1 MKMARTISERMKE
14 NVKEIKRLNGLGLP
28 RRKIRDALGMEE
40 LYFNNVC
47 SRYNIKISG
56 VNRVN
61 NVSHLYFNKGI
72 SA

>member
-1 MKMARTISERMKE
+1 MARTVSQKMKY
-14 NVKEIKRLNGLGLP
+14 NVKEINRLNSMGLP
-28 RRKIRDALGMEE
+28 RRKIRDHLGMEE

-61 NVSHLYFNKGI
+61 NVNHLYFNKGL

>member
-1 MKMARTISERMKE
+1 MMARTVSQKMKD
-14 NVKEIKRLNGLGLP
+14 NSKEINRLNNLGLS
-28 RRKIRDALGMEE
+28 RRKIRDHLGMEE

-56 VNRVN
+56 VKRVN
-61 NVSHLYFNKGI
+61 NVNHLYFNKGI